1 MSTTNHDS
9 RLGREGRA
17 WLTQCL
23 FLAGVVL
30 VGLGID
36 QLAAFSVGA
45 IVVLA
50 SVNGVSPYRRL
61 AHGLQSASLENQ
73 RDDDLLA
80 GLSINDADDV
90 LTGQSDSTLHEL
102 AILKRTHSVEGA
114 TDIDEALLSVVREP
128 LDADVKRIGDAGEQ
142 AALLAVAG
150 SMVGL
155 AAVGSSLGGQASVAA
170 MSSGV
175 VTMSATS
182 VAGLFAAM
190 SLLGLESRAEV
201 AVEKHV
207 NSLRVRL
214 AGVRFMPAK
223 HDPNRD
229 SLFRRK
235 A

>member
-1 MSTTNHDS
+1 MSTNNHES
-9 RLGREGRA
+9 QLSREGRSWVA
-17 WLTQCL
+17 QCF

-30 VGLGID
+30 VGLVIG
-36 QLAAFSVGA
+36 QLATFSVLA

-50 SVNGVSPYRRL
+50 FVNGVSPYRRL
-61 AHGLQSASLENQ
+61 TRGLASASLENQ
-73 RDDDLLA
+73 RDDELLA
-80 GLSINDADDV
+80 GASVHDADDV
-90 LTGQSDSTLHEL
+90 LIGQSDSTLHEL
-102 AILKRTHSVEGA
+102 AILKRAHHVEGGC
-114 TDIDEALLSVVREP
+114 DLDEALLNVVREP

-155 AAVGSSLGGQASVAA
+155 AAVGSSLGDQAGVAA
-170 MSSGV
+170 MASGV

-201 AVEKHV
+201 SVEKYV

-214 AGVRFMPAK
+214 AGVRLAPAERG
-223 HDPNRD
+223 PNHD